1 MLMRLVPAVV
11 LGYFAVVTGN
21 APQTNTPPLAAG
33 MTKPALTEMDQALGF
48 GLAREAPKFDAAL
61 DTPRRFVTTN
71 GRVVSLPNGCRTVS
85 RPFDVLIH
93 FHGAPTAMEPAFERS
108 DIDGVLVILNL
119 GNGSG
124 RYEQAF
130 QFAGSFDDTL
140 DRVST
145 VLQDLC
151 PGASAK
157 PKRIAL
163 SGWSAGYGAISR
175 IIDRPKDAARVDAVL
190 LADGLHS
197 NFEPGPSYERRV
209 SVDQLAP
216 FSHWADEAVAGRKLF
231 ALTHS
236 SIGTTYASTTETAD
250 FLLAQE
256 SLERKAATAPAPR
269 PGMAPIYRADSA
281 DFHVLGFAGVNEQAH
296 CDHLH
301 AFGDLLLPY
310 LKERW
315 LLPQ

>member
-1 MLMRLVPAVV
+1 MLMRLVPTVV

-61 DTPRRFVTTN
+61 DTPRRFVTSN

-130 QFAGSFDDTL
+130 QYAGSF
-140 DRVST
+140 
-145 VLQDLC
+145 
-151 PGASAK
+151 
-157 PKRIAL
+157 
-163 SGWSAGYGAISR
+163 
-175 IIDRPKDAARVDAVL
+175 
-190 LADGLHS
+190 
-197 NFEPGPSYERRV
+197 
-209 SVDQLAP
+209 
-216 FSHWADEAVAGRKLF
+216 
-231 ALTHS
+231 
-236 SIGTTYASTTETAD
+236 
-250 FLLAQE
+250 
-256 SLERKAATAPAPR
+256 
-269 PGMAPIYRADSA
+269 
-281 DFHVLGFAGVNEQAH
+281 
-296 CDHLH
+296 
-301 AFGDLLLPY
+301 
-310 LKERW
+310 
-315 LLPQ
+315 

>member
-1 MLMRLVPAVV
+1 MRLIPAVV

-21 APQTNTPPLAAG
+21 APQTNTPALVAG
-33 MTKPALTEMDQALGF
+33 MTKPALTEIDHALGF
-48 GLAREAPKFDAAL
+48 GLAPEPPQFDAAL
-61 DTPRRFVTTN
+61 DTPRRFVTSN
-71 GRVVSLPNGCRTVS
+71 GRVVSLPNGCRSVS
-85 RPFDVLIH
+85 RPFDLLIH

-108 DIDGVLVILNL
+108 NIDGVLAILNL

-130 QFAGSFDDTL
+130 QYAGSFDDTL
-140 DRVST
+140 ARVST
-145 VLQDLC
+145 VLRDLC
-151 PGASAK
+151 PGSSAQ

-175 IIDRPKDAARVDAVL
+175 ILDRPKDAARVDAVL

-216 FSHWADEAVAGRKLF
+216 FSNWADEAVAGRKLF

-256 SLERKAATAPAPR
+256 SLERKAATTPPPR
-269 PGMAPIYRADSA
+269 PGMAPIYRADGG
-281 DFHVLGFAGVNEQAH
+281 DFHVMGFAGGNEQAH

-315 LLPQ
+315 LLPH

>member
-1 MLMRLVPAVV
+1 MLMRLIPAVV
-11 LGYFAVVTGN
+11 IGYFAVVTGN
-21 APQTNTPPLAAG
+21 APQSNTAPLVAG
-33 MTKPALTEMDQALGF
+33 MTKPALVEIDQALGF
-48 GLAREAPKFDAAL
+48 GLVPEPPKFDAAL
-61 DTPRRFVTTN
+61 DTPQRFVTTN

-85 RPFDVLIH
+85 RPYDMLVH

-124 RYEQAF
+124 RYEQPF
-130 QFAGSFDDTL
+130 QYAGSFDDML
-140 DRVST
+140 DRATSV
-145 VLQDLC
+145 VHDLC
-151 PGASAK
+151 PGSNSK
-157 PKRIAL
+157 PRRIAL
-163 SGWSAGYGAISR
+163 SAWSAGYGAISR
-175 IIDRPKDAARVDAVL
+175 ILDRAKDAARVDAVL
-190 LADGLHS
+190 LADGLHA
-197 NFEPGPSYERRV
+197 NFDPGPTYERHV

-216 FSHWADEAVAGRKLF
+216 FSNWADEAVAGKKLF
-231 ALTHS
+231 AITHS

-256 SLERKAATAPAPR
+256 SLERQAATAPAPR
-269 PGMAPIYRADSA
+269 PGMMPIYRADSG
-281 DFHVLGFAGVNEQAH
+281 DFHVMGFTGVNEQAH

-315 LLPQ
+315 SLPR